1 MKKKGM
7 IITSLAVGLCVMVS
21 SAFADTAI
29 GSGYKKLKQAGKNTI
44 KYLACE
50 ASSYSTEVY
59 FELKADGKT
68 FSKNTSKSKVD
79 IKNQKEY
86 TESSFYESGEE
97 DSHTVYSDSKM
108 RVYSA
113 PDEKQSVTYYE
124 NEVDDMYIAPPDPFE
139 DKYAADIEN
148 VFDAFVGSLQDTVQC
163 ERNDQKNTYTCSLE
177 PSQIPAYI
185 NALVSFGSKTTI
197 DNMDIKEI
205 ENIKLADGVHIKS
218 ADAKAIEDE
227 NGLLTNIA
235 ALGVIEGKDKDGNT
249 HEFSCEIYARIYDI
263 DQTTVETPQIE
274 ADAEITHIDNDFNEA
289 ETLGINEASIGT
301 YKRDILQRE
310 NGKLEKVGQRELV
323 ISDINFTDENKSI
336 SGHYKEQY
344 TAGEK
349 SGKTLEFDFE
359 AKLDEERYGF
369 YFEYQDDGKTKQGVI
384 YDNGD
389 IESIQLALDDYGVD
403 LIRTVE

>member
-1 MKKKGM
+1 M
-7 IITSLAVGLCVMVS
+7 
-21 SAFADTAI
+21 
-29 GSGYKKLKQAGKNTI
+29 
-44 KYLACE
+44 
-50 ASSYSTEVY
+50 
-59 FELKADGKT
+59 
-68 FSKNTSKSKVD
+68 
-79 IKNQKEY
+79 
-86 TESSFYESGEE
+86 
-97 DSHTVYSDSKM
+97 
-108 RVYSA
+108 
-113 PDEKQSVTYYE
+113 
-124 NEVDDMYIAPPDPFE
+124 
-139 DKYAADIEN
+139 
-148 VFDAFVGSLQDTVQC
+148 
-163 ERNDQKNTYTCSLE
+163 
-177 PSQIPAYI
+177 
-185 NALVSFGSKTTI
+185 
-197 DNMDIKEI
+197 
-205 ENIKLADGVHIKS
+205 HIKS

-274 ADAEITHIDNDFNEA
+274 ADAEITHIDNDFNEDEA
-289 ETLGINEASIGT
+289 LEINEANIGT

-359 AKLDEERYGF
+359 AKLGAEEYGF
-369 YFEYQDDGKTKQGVI
+369 NFEYQDDGKTKHGVI
-384 YDNGD
+384 YNNSD
-389 IESIQLALDDYGVD
+389 IESIQLALDDCGVD